1 MRSPLLVVLAGGA
14 SSRLW
19 PLEEKSLIQ
28 FMGRPLLSLQLD
40 RYHQLGLDQAVIVAN
55 PENEHIIRELAES
68 VPGLAVEVVV
78 QPEPKGMGDAL
89 LHLRDAPTLRE
100 DCALYITQVHDL
112 TDITLHE
119 QMLTAYESG
128 AAQGYLAGYRVKDYF
143 PGGYMVL
150 GDGGRITNIIEKP
163 GAGNEPSDLVS
174 IVAHIHADSGLLLD
188 AIEAE
193 YARDI
198 PTDDHY
204 ERAMARLMQAHRFQ
218 AISYEG
224 PWRAIKFPW
233 HVLDVMQTMLAQI
246 AEPRIAPDAQIEE
259 GVLIKGSVVIDAG
272 ARLFHGAT
280 VVGPAYIG
288 QGAIVG
294 NGALVRESMIGARSV
309 VGYGTEVAR
318 SYLGAGVHTHAC
330 QALDSILDDG
340 VNLSASCTTANL
352 RIDQGP
358 VKSTIK
364 GERMSTGRDKLGL
377 IAGKRAF
384 IGVNVM
390 TMPGIKIGRDSEIGP
405 TTVVSE
411 DVPDATRVWVEQ
423 TIRRKARKMQATP

>member
-1 MRSPLLVVLAGGA
+1 LAGGA

-19 PLEEKSLIQ
+19 PLEEKSLLQ
-28 FMGRPLLSLQLD
+28 FMGRPLLSLQLE
-40 RYHQLGLDQAVIVAN
+40 RYQQLGLAEAVIVAN
-55 PENEHIIRELAES
+55 PENEDSIRSVAES
-68 VPGLAVEVVV
+68 VRGLAVEVVV

-89 LHLRDAPTLRE
+89 LQLRDRIQTQGSRP
-100 DCALYITQVHDL
+100 LYITQVHDL
-112 TDITLHE
+112 TDISLH
-119 QMLTAYESG
+119 QRMLTAYESG
-128 AAQGYLAGYRVKDYF
+128 AAQGYLAGYRVQDYF
-143 PGGYMVL
+143 PGGYLVL
-150 GDGGRITNIIEKP
+150 GDGGRITDIVEKP

-174 IVAHIHADSGLLLD
+174 IVAHIHTDAYRLLD
-188 AIEAE
+188 AIAAQ

-204 ERAMARLMQAHRFQ
+204 ERAMAALMRVHRFQ
-218 AISYEG
+218 AVSYDG

-233 HVLDVMQTMLAQI
+233 HVLDVMQWMLAQI
-246 AEPRIAPDAQIEE
+246 TEQRIAPDVQIED

-318 SYLGAGVHTHAC
+318 SYLGAGVHTHVC

-364 GERMSTGRDKLGL
+364 GERVSTGRDKLGL

-390 TMPGIKIGRDSEIGP
+390 TMPGVKIGRDSEIGP
-405 TTVVSE
+405 TTIVSE
-411 DVPDATRVWVEQ
+411 DVPDATRVWVAQ
-423 TIRRKARKMQATP
+423 TILSKARKAQGAP

>member
-1 MRSPLLVVLAGGA
+1 MSSPLLVILAGGA

-19 PLEEKSLIQ
+19 PLEEKSLIK
-28 FMGRPLLSLQLD
+28 FMGQPLLSFQLA
-40 RYHQLGLDQAVIVAN
+40 RYHQLGLTDAVIVAN
-55 PENEHIIRELAES
+55 PENESVIRELAGS
-68 VPGLAVEVVV
+68 VPGLSVKVVV

-89 LHLRDAPTLRE
+89 LQLRSVLNNGSRS
-100 DCALYITQVHDL
+100 LYITQVHDV
-112 TDITLHE
+112 TDVSLHE
-119 QMLTAYESG
+119 RMLTAYESG
-128 AAQGYLAGYRVKDYF
+128 AAQGYLAGYRVTEYF
-143 PGGYMVL
+143 PGGYLVL
-150 GDGGRITNIIEKP
+150 GDGGRITDILEKP

-174 IVAHIHADSGLLLD
+174 IVAHIHADSSLLLD

-204 ERAMARLMQAHRFQ
+204 ERAMAALMRSHRFQ
-218 AISYEG
+218 AVTYDG
-224 PWRAIKFPW
+224 PWRAIKYPW
-233 HVLDVMQTMLAQI
+233 HVLDVMQWMLSQI
-246 AEPRIAPDAQIEE
+246 DEPQIAPDALIEE
-259 GVLIKGSVVIDAG
+259 GVLIKGNVVIDSG

-294 NGALVRESMIGARSV
+294 NGALVRESMVGARSV
-309 VGYGTEVAR
+309 VGYATEVAR
-318 SYLGAGVHTHAC
+318 SYMGEGVHTHVC
-330 QALDSILDDG
+330 QVLDSILDDG

-358 VKSTIK
+358 VKSTVK
-364 GERMSTGRDKLGL
+364 GERLNSGRDKLGL

-390 TMPGIKIGRDSEIGP
+390 TMPGVKIGRDSEIGP
-405 TTVVSE
+405 TTVVHE

-423 TIRRKARKMQATP
+423 VIRHRGPKELRA

>member
-1 MRSPLLVVLAGGA
+1 MRSPLLVILAGGA

-19 PLEEKSLIQ
+19 PLEEKSLIK
-28 FMGRPLLSLQLD
+28 FMGRPLLSIQLE
-40 RYHQLGLDQAVIVAN
+40 RYYQLGLDEAVIVAN
-55 PENEHIIRELAES
+55 PENEGMIRTLAGS
-68 VPGLAVEVVV
+68 VPGMAVEIVV

-89 LHLRDAPTLRE
+89 LQLRDTLRRGGNR
-100 DCALYITQVHDL
+100 ALYITQVHDL
-112 TDITLHE
+112 TDVLLHE
-119 QMLTAYESG
+119 RMLTAYQSG
-128 AAQGYLAGYRVKDYF
+128 EALSYLAGYRVTDYF

-150 GDGGRITNIIEKP
+150 GDGGQITDIVEKP

-174 IVAHIHADSGLLLD
+174 IVAHIHGDAALLLD

-193 YARDI
+193 YARDV

-204 ERAMARLMQAHRFQ
+204 ERAMARLMKSHRFQ
-218 AISYEG
+218 AVTYEG
-224 PWRAIKFPW
+224 PWRAIKYPW
-233 HVLDVMQTMLAQI
+233 HVLDVMQWMLAQI
-246 AEPRIAPDAQIEE
+246 DQPQIAPDVQIED
-259 GVLIKGSVVIDAG
+259 GVLIKGNVVIESG

-288 QGAIVG
+288 PGAIVG

-309 VGYGTEVAR
+309 VGYATEVAR
-318 SYLGAGVHTHAC
+318 SYLGEGVHTHVC

-364 GERMSTGRDKLGL
+364 GERISSGRDKLGL

-390 TMPGIKIGRDSEIGP
+390 TMPGVKIGRDSEIGP

-423 TIRRKARKMQATP
+423 TIRRKARIEQGAS